1 LYQGGKDEA
10 AMDFLQF
17 KAPPLPH
24 YIVGGERTYPVG
36 KVHPAVANIGIFKMI
51 VVMRGKIAIAEGEK
65 EYRVTKGHA
74 FIIRPDRSYTPLEPA
89 KRETQ
94 YFWIHFQTTGLW
106 SGVTEEE
113 AGPGGTQLYPFDEVI
128 PTQELTRKPVKHF
141 TLVVPQ
147 FCKLSLP
154 TKTYRNIKH
163 LIDLNRHHK
172 PSLMWQQQTIFQE
185 VLHDLNGEQQYHAT
199 SSSIALAEK
208 TAQFIRERFRESIH
222 YKEIGEELNF
232 HPTYVARCMQQVFG
246 VTPLEYLTQYR
257 VEQAKLMLI
266 NTDVPVSRIAEDVG
280 FTHFSYFTQCFAK
293 SEGITPSAYRRK
305 FHI

>member
-1 LYQGGKDEA
+1 MA
-10 AMDFLQF
+10 STDFLQF

-24 YIVGGERTYPVG
+24 YIVGGERTYPIG
-36 KVHPAVANIGIFKMI
+36 KGHPAAAKLGIFKMI
-51 VVMRGKIAIAEGEK
+51 VVVRGKIALAEGDK
-65 EYRVTKGHA
+65 EFRATKGHA
-74 FIIRPDRSYTPLEPA
+74 LILRPDRSYTPLEPA

-94 YFWIHFQTTGLW
+94 YYWIHFQTTGVW
-106 SGVTEEE
+106 GGVTEEE
-113 AGPGGTQLYPFDEVI
+113 AGPGGARLYPYDEVI
-128 PTQELTRKPVKHF
+128 PRQELTQRRVQHF

-147 FCKLSLP
+147 FCKLTFP

-185 VLHDLNGEQQYHAT
+185 VLHDLHGEQQYRAT

-208 TAQFIRERFRESIH
+208 TAQFIRERFREPIH
-222 YKEIGEELNF
+222 YREIGEGLNF

-246 VTPLEYLTQYR
+246 VTPLEYLTMYR

-266 NTDVPVSRIAEDVG
+266 NTDAPVSRIAEDVG
-280 FTHFSYFTQCFAK
+280 FSHFSYFTQCFAK
-293 SEGITPSAYRRK
+293 TEGVTPSEYRKKHRL
-305 FHI
+305 